1 MLNIVQITAFSPKLL
16 NLQDKDIAK
25 YFGKKS
31 NHIYKYGEWVC
42 LEDKK
47 GTEIKIFKTGII
59 ESEKTFDDLKVKDE
73 LTRISKDIK
82 RISTNLFGV
91 NPIYN
96 VLISQNPDK
105 CKKIF
110 EKINNNKNIKALSLT
125 FRKKLHVELRIDKYK
140 CQISMIG
147 ISDTNDIITIYNGIV
162 NDNEETLK
170 MLNLEHMSITES
182 VF

>member
-1 MLNIVQITAFSPKLL
+1 MLNTVQITAFSPKIMSLKD
-16 NLQDKDIAK
+16 QDIAK
-25 YFGKKS
+25 YFGKKC
-31 NHIYKYGEWVC
+31 NQFYKYREWVC
-42 LEDKK
+42 FEDNE
-47 GTEIKIFKTGII
+47 GTEVKIFKTGIV
-59 ESEKTFDDLKVKDE
+59 ESEKTFEDLKVKDG
-73 LTRISKDIK
+73 LIRISKNVK
-82 RISTNLFGV
+82 RISINLFGA

-125 FRKKLHVELRIDKYK
+125 FRKKLHVELRIDKYE

-147 ISDTNDIITIYNGIV
+147 ISDTNDIINIYNGIV
-162 NDNEETLK
+162 NGDEEILK

-182 VF
+182 VL